1 MHHIVHGL
9 QGCVIYMDD
18 AVMHSDT
25 SEEDLVNISAFR
37 ECLAAAKMNVNFLLL
52 QFNHMVIFSN
62 PLLVLFEQ

>member
-1 MHHIVHGL
+1 
-9 QGCVIYMDD
+9 
-18 AVMHSDT
+18 MHSDT